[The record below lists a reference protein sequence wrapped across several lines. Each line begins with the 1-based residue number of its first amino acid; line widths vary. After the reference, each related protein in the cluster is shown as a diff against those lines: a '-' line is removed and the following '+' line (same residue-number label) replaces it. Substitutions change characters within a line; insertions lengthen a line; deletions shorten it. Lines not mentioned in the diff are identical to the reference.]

1 MYIEKVSRSVR
12 VAKKIKKEITNVLR
26 SPRYAAKYSSLNI
39 SRVDVSKDLKNAKI
53 FFTSFDDVLG
63 VASERDY
70 EKDLEK
76 DVFQLR
82 HNLAQV
88 LDMKYVPNV
97 KFFLDLEKKS
107 HDRLDKIIS
116 DIENNQEL
124 NDE

>member
-1 MYIEKVSRSVR
+1 MHIEKVSRNVR

-26 SPRYAAKYSSLNI
+26 GPRYSTKYSSLNI

-53 FFTSFDDVLG
+53 FFTSFDDILG
-63 VASERDY
+63 NSSGRDY

-76 DVFQLR
+76 DVVQLR

-97 KFFLDLEKKS
+97 KFFLD
-107 HDRLDKIIS
+107 
-116 DIENNQEL
+116 
-124 NDE
+124 